1 MIAEKAFLTFL
12 LSDQA
17 VGALG
22 LGIWWEDAPE
32 ALTEP
37 FMVLHCITSS
47 QVLQAGFSRTGM
59 QLDVFHSDRFRAMEI
74 ADALIQ
80 TLWHRN
86 AAAGD
91 IYIMG
96 IEAQRMPPLKAEEN
110 VWKVPVEITFN
121 AKEKNV

>member
-1 MIAEKAFLTFL
+1 MIAEKAL
-12 LSDQA
+12 LSFLQTDPS
-17 VGALG
+17 VILLG
-22 LGIWWEDAPE
+22 LEIWWEEAPE
-32 ALTEP
+32 AVKEP
-37 FMVLHCITSS
+37 FMVLHAISS
-47 QVLQAGFSRTGM
+47 RQTLHVGFSHTAM
-59 QLDVFHSDRFRAMEI
+59 QLDVFHRDRFKALET
-74 ADALIQ
+74 ADAVIEAI
-80 TLWHRN
+80 WHRN